1 MKLRHLAVLTIA
13 TLALIGCS
21 AASPE
26 PEMPEVLKFAGTKI
40 DATRDTFEAYDL
52 LLQELEKEIGIP
64 IEYYPTDSISAISEA
79 FISGRVD
86 IALMGILGF
95 IGASKTVDDVK
106 LVGVTKRLNA
116 DLPGYFS
123 IGITRKDSGITS
135 IADLVG
141 EKVCFSG
148 TGSTTGDLLPTKALL
163 DNGIEPRFDKEQ
175 DLGVTMLGT
184 SVLAFGSVRD
194 GDCVAGFGLDT
205 AFTTYMPA
213 AGEINPEEFDIF
225 WTSERIPGAPLVVR
239 DNLPGGLSDKISE
252 AFLNVLNKTALVE
265 RGICTSEE
273 DCDFLA
279 SNLWGFVSADP
290 SDYNFIEEAC
300 ATTGFE
306 ICQ

>member
-1 MKLRHLAVLTIA
+1 LKLKHLA
-13 TLALIGCS
+13 TLAIAALVLTGCS
-21 AASPE
+21 TE
-26 PEMPEVLKFAGTKI
+26 PQEQQMPEVLKFAGTKI
-40 DATRDTFEAYDL
+40 DATRDTFEVYDL

-64 IEYYPTDSISAISEA
+64 IEYYPTDSNPAIAEA

-95 IGASKTVDDVK
+95 LGTKKTIDDVQ

-135 IADLVG
+135 IADLAG
-141 EKVCFSG
+141 EKVCLSG
-148 TGSTTGDLLPTKALL
+148 TGSTTGDLLPSKALL
-163 DNGIEPRFDKEQ
+163 DAGIEPRFDKDQ
-175 DLGVTMLGT
+175 DLQAVMLGT
-184 SVLAFGSVRD
+184 SVLAFGAVRD
-194 GDCVAGFGLDT
+194 GDCIAGFGLDT

-213 AGEINPEEFDIF
+213 AGEINPDEFDVF
-225 WTSERIPGAPLVVR
+225 WTSERVPGAPLVVR
-239 DNLPGGLSDKISE
+239 SDLPGGLSDKISA
-252 AFLNVLNKTALVE
+252 AFINVLNKSSLVE

-279 SNLWGFVSADP
+279 SNLWGFVEADP
-290 SDYNFIEEAC
+290 SDYDFIEEAC
-300 ATTGFE
+300 AETGFE